1 MHLEYP
7 KWIDAPK
14 GNPGHPQN
22 PGKVLV
28 ESEDQE
34 REVLAGGEPPRDL
47 NPEPAPGSAASGEKP
62 IDDMNREELISVLVR
77 ESITAD
83 VTDEQLRE
91 SIHRLRD
98 HVAGKDAGEPLTDAA
113 GEKVPPP
120 QDQEANKGKDDAV
133 EGRTLPEAKPE
144 PATDAR
150 PDEAKEKVA
159 DDKPSGN
166 ITEAAATPPEA
177 PKGTKPKAK

>member
-1 MHLEYP
+1 MHQEYP
-7 KWIDAPK
+7 KWIDAPE

-34 REVLAGGEPPRDL
+34 RDVLAGGEPPREL
-47 NPEPAPGSAASGEKP
+47 NPMAEPAAAPADEKP
-62 IDDMNREELISVLVR
+62 IDDMSREELISVLVR

-83 VTDEQLRE
+83 VTDEQLRD
-91 SIHRLRD
+91 SIRRLRD
-98 HVAGKDAGEPLTDAA
+98 HVAGKDEPDVDAA

-120 QDQEANKGKDDAV
+120 QDQEANKGNDDAV
-133 EGRTLPEAKPE
+133 EGRTLPEANPE

-159 DDKPSGN
+159 DDKPAGN

-177 PKGTKPKAK
+177 PKGTKASHKPK